1 MTYDFDYEQYGNVG
15 TYVITPKGLTSGN
28 YEITYADGA
37 LQVEKKAVTVS
48 GIKAVSKDYDGTAE
62 ATLDYSETVL
72 NGVLEQDLEV
82 VSVKAVGEFD
92 NAEPGTG
99 KNVAIGELTLEGD
112 GSGNYILAESGQQT
126 ETTADINDTT
136 ATSAEV
142 VFGGSLTD
150 KDVTAL
156 TSVTAVR
163 SSNVEAYAK
172 TLQEKCKEVK
182 AELEVIPR
190 KESEISKEAVEEIRK
205 IAEKAY
211 GSTAGEKIKTEYLE
225 IDLIKY
231 VDGTKAG
238 LIADT
243 GTPLEIEFSVDTSK
257 MYDPIVVRTHGGVT
271 KALERLNAK
280 PSENFKDGTYYVDNG
295 KIYVYSQYF
304 SDFALVYATEPVE
317 KTVTVK
323 KTVAKTGDYTATT
336 AGWLFAMMTL
346 AGGCVILGRRK
357 RL

>member
-1 MTYDFDYEQYGNVG
+1 ML
-15 TYVITPKGLTSGN
+15 YVH
-28 YEITYADGA
+28 ADTEA
-37 LQVEKKAVTVS
+37 NIEEAS
-48 GIKAVSKDYDGTAE
+48 SK
-62 ATLDYSETVL
+62 
-72 NGVLEQDLEV
+72 
-82 VSVKAVGEFD
+82 
-92 NAEPGTG
+92 
-99 KNVAIGELTLEGD
+99 
-112 GSGNYILAESGQQT
+112 
-126 ETTADINDTT
+126 
-136 ATSAEV
+136 
-142 VFGGSLTD
+142 
-150 KDVTAL
+150 
-156 TSVTAVR
+156 
-163 SSNVEAYAK
+163 
-172 TLQEKCKEVK
+172 
-182 AELEVIPR
+182 
-190 KESEISKEAVEEIRK
+190 IRK